1 MSATFFPK
9 RKKYL
14 QQDAGS
20 SRNSDI
26 RFKEEGSDDS
36 MSIMLESTDTV
47 GDIECNTENIS
58 YSIQDNKFNE
68 KEYEVDVDID
78 SLLEEINN
86 DIDNNLYDNMSNEN
100 MELSQVWAV
109 EYSTNY
115 TVQGLSRIMEY
126 YGLNKRKLR
135 KDEIIQLLVM
145 FECDLSNQ
153 EIVIRRRRLW
163 KNIDELKQDK
173 YFSKYILF

>member
-14 QQDAGS
+14 KQDTGS

-26 RFKEEGSDDS
+26 RFEE
-36 MSIMLESTDTV
+36 ESECDV
-47 GDIECNTENIS
+47 EVDVDVECNTENIS

-86 DIDNNLYDNMSNEN
+86 DIDNSLYDNMSNEN

-135 KDEIIQLLVM
+135 KDEMIQLLVM

-153 EIVIRRRRLW
+153 EIVVRRRRLW
-163 KNIDELKQDK
+163 KNIEELKQDK